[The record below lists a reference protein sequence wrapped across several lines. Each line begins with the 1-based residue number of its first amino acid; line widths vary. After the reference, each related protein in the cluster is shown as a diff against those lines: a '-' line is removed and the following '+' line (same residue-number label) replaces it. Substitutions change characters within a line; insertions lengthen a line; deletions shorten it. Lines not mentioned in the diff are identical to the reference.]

1 MRGMSRDDEIDVH
14 TERALDEIDRATSAA
29 SLAAAQAHLGL
40 SELHFDKVREL
51 SETPEVRPALHLVPS
66 DPA

>member
-1 MRGMSRDDEIDVH
+1 MSRDDEIDVH
-14 TERALDEIDRATSAA
+14 TERALDEIDRATSATN
-29 SLAAAQAHLGL
+29 LAAAHAHLGL

-51 SETPEVRPALHLVPS
+51 SEKPEVRPELRLVPA

>member
-1 MRGMSRDDEIDVH
+1 MTRDDEIDVH
-14 TERALDEIDRATSAA
+14 TERALDEIDRATSAT
-29 SLAAAQAHLGL
+29 SLAAAHAHLGL

-51 SETPEVRPALHLVPS
+51 SEAPEVRPALRLVPA

>member
-1 MRGMSRDDEIDVH
+1 MTRDDEIDVH

-29 SLAAAQAHLGL
+29 SLAAARAHLGL

-51 SETPEVRPALHLVPS
+51 SETPEVRPGLRLVAS
-66 DPA
+66 SRA